1 MYGEKLGFKGC
12 MHPSVTCH
20 TVYNSKNIEATKCSS
35 TDEWVKMM
43 WDIYTIEYYSDITKN
58 EIMLFTETLMDL
70 EIIILSEVTDTET

>member
-1 MYGEKLGFKGC
+1 
-12 MHPSVTCH
+12 
-20 TVYNSKNIEATKCSS
+20 
-35 TDEWVKMM
+35 MM